1 MYIMRGKT
9 WPFAAVILITVY
21 VVVAPAIACAQ
32 SKFPARESSY
42 GAGRM
47 NTADGYQIDFSRIT
61 LGNNTFIYSPQKSR
75 DTVSIEAAKVLKVE
89 VQSGSRAGE
98 MGALFFISGLIGS
111 LATVQRGQEQIENV
125 GGESDSGTET
135 AIVVG
140 FTAGMTLVG
149 ILIGS
154 TIKEYE
160 TVYTHPEFG
169 FKLKE
174 KHFDFI
180 MVENRIM
187 ICINI

>member
-1 MYIMRGKT
+1 M
-9 WPFAAVILITVY
+9 
-21 VVVAPAIACAQ
+21 
-32 SKFPARESSY
+32 
-42 GAGRM
+42 
-47 NTADGYQIDFSRIT
+47 
-61 LGNNTFIYSPQKSR
+61 
-75 DTVSIEAAKVLKVE
+75 
-89 VQSGSRAGE
+89 
-98 MGALFFISGLIGS
+98 IGS

-180 MVENRIM
+180 MVEYVNFGISNKP
-187 ICINI
+187 IEYSVL